1 MDQNN
6 IVIRNLA
13 GVGFDEV
20 AGAFAEA
27 FADYDIRIDPKSL
40 ADMLRR
46 RGMRP
51 ELSFAA
57 FDGGRIVSFIL
68 NGIGTFDGRLTAY
81 DTGTGTVPDFRG
93 RGLTDR
99 IFAYSLAPLRDA
111 GVGVYLLEVLTH
123 NIPAV
128 KIYER
133 QGFGIAREF
142 DCFGGDVDSVI
153 ATAGQKANLDITIN
167 RVSPEEISSH
177 AGWMEFA
184 PSWQNSFESIHR
196 NPDAFVCLMA
206 FEGGEPVGFG
216 VSETAYGDI
225 TQLAVA
231 HDRRRRGIGSRLLAE
246 LTRMSH
252 LPRIKALNIP
262 VEATSAAGF
271 LLASTLTPTC
281 RQYEMHRDLT
291 K

>member
-1 MDQNN
+1 M
-6 IVIRNLA
+6 VIRSLA

-27 FADYDIRIDPKSL
+27 FADYDIRIDPRSL

-68 NGIGTFDGRLTAY
+68 NGIGSFDGRLTAY
-81 DTGTGTVPDFRG
+81 DTGTGTLPDYRG
-93 RGLTDR
+93 LGLTDK
-99 IFAYSLAPLRDA
+99 IFSYSLAPLRDA
-111 GVGVYLLEVLTH
+111 GVGMYLLEVLTH

-133 QGFGIAREF
+133 QGFGIVREF

-153 ATAGQKANLDITIN
+153 DTAALRANRDITIN
-167 RVSPEEISSH
+167 HVSPEEISRH
-177 AGWMEFA
+177 AEWMDFV
-184 PSWQNSFESIHR
+184 PSWQNTLESINR
-196 NPDAFVCLMA
+196 NPDAFSCLMA
-206 FEGGEPVGFG
+206 YDGEHPVGFG
-216 VSETAYGDI
+216 VTETAYGDI

-231 HDRRRRGIGSRLLAE
+231 PDMRRRGIGSRLLAE
-246 LTRMSH
+246 LARMSH

-262 VEATSAAGF
+262 TTATSAIGF
-271 LLASTLTPTC
+271 LLISALTSTC
-281 RQYEMHRDLT
+281 RQYEMHRDLG